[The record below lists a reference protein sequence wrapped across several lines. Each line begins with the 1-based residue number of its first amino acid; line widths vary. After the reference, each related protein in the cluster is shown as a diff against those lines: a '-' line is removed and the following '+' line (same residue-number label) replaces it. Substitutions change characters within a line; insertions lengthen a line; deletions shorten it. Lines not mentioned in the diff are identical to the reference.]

1 MFLLRYYSLK
11 GEKKALAMVEKTLDS
26 MYRGGI
32 FDHIGFGFSRYSTD
46 EKWLAPHFEKM
57 LYDNALL
64 IMAYLEAYQITKK
77 ELYKNVAVKS
87 LEYIFRELT
96 SEEGGFYCAQ
106 DADSEGEEGKFY
118 VFKASEIIDI
128 LGKEDGKYFNEYFDI
143 TEQGNFEGKSIPN
156 LINNE
161 SYDKEDKRIEVLREK
176 ILKYR
181 NGRMKLHKD
190 DKILTSWNGLM
201 IATLAKA
208 YKILGD
214 EKYFKAA
221 NSALNTILKNL
232 VTHDGRLLVRYRDGE
247 ALHKGYLDDYA
258 FLTLGL
264 IELYESSFEVTYL
277 KRAISL
283 NRELINL
290 FSDIENGGFFIYGN
304 DGENLIA
311 RPKEVYDGAMPSGNS
326 VVAYNLIKL
335 ARLSWDIE
343 LEEMAEKQM
352 NFMAS
357 NLNGGELNYS
367 FFLMGA
373 AFALSPSKELVCVL
387 KNQEDIDSIK
397 TLLKEDPYFNLTTL
411 VKTEENSEELE
422 KVAKFIQDYKTVNL
436 KGTYYLCENNSCLP
450 PVNDISSI
458 KDKL

>member
-1 MFLLRYYSLK
+1 MGINNYEIILMKNYGGFGRAPKFPTPHKLMFLLRYYRLK
-11 GEKKALAMVEKTLDS
+11 GEKKALDMVEKTLDS

-87 LEYIFRELT
+87 LDYIFRELT
-96 SEEGGFYCAQ
+96 SEEGGFYCAE

-118 VFKASEIIDI
+118 VFKPSEIIEI
-128 LGKEDGKYFNEYFDI
+128 LGEEDGKYFNEHFDI
-143 TEQGNFEGKSIPN
+143 TEEGNFEGKSIPN

-161 SYDKEDKRIEVLREK
+161 NYDKEDERIDNLREK
-176 ILKYR
+176 ILEYR

-201 IATLAKA
+201 IAALGKA

-232 VTHDGRLLVRYRDGE
+232 VTQKGRLLARYRDGE

-277 KRAISL
+277 KRAINL
-283 NRELINL
+283 NSELIKL
-290 FSDIENGGFFIYGN
+290 FADIETGGFFIYGN

-335 ARLSWDIE
+335 ARLSGDIE

-373 AFALSPSKELVCVL
+373 AFALSNSKELVC
-387 KNQEDIDSIK
+387 
-397 TLLKEDPYFNLTTL
+397 LLK
-411 VKTEENSEELE
+411 SEEE
-422 KVAKFIQDYKTVNL
+422 
-436 KGTYYLCENNSCLP
+436 
-450 PVNDISSI
+450 
-458 KDKL
+458 